1 MGKYIEVFFR
11 FWVRFTILLLVAP
24 AAAGA
29 TTVLMFPNYKA
40 YSRLW
45 VDSTSYFGASPT
57 GWSQYLTPA
66 QNESDSLNQ
75 LMSTRAF
82 AIDLDARMK
91 TALPDPAERGRALAA
106 AGFQLGPLGTHLI
119 QVSASCDTPSTCVAL
134 VQAGVDVLR
143 DEQVQL
149 EKDNAK
155 AGIDFLNVQLTDA
168 RTQQQAAEDALQKYI
183 VDHPGVKVDPAAASN
198 GVEASRLL
206 NDVTQARQRVTS
218 IQDQLSRDQY
228 IASVST
234 TLYQAGPRVLDAP
247 AITRG
252 GLIGDGASLKK
263 AAVAAGAIFA
273 VGFAYLVLLGWLDKT
288 ARDTREIEHRFN
300 VRVVA
305 TIPRLN
311 SVERIG

>member
-1 MGKYIEVFFR
+1 M
-11 FWVRFTILLLVAP
+11 
-24 AAAGA
+24 
-29 TTVLMFPNYKA
+29 
-40 YSRLW
+40 
-45 VDSTSYFGASPT
+45 
-57 GWSQYLTPA
+57 
-66 QNESDSLNQ
+66 
-75 LMSTRAF
+75 
-82 AIDLDARMK
+82 
-91 TALPDPAERGRALAA
+91 
-106 AGFQLGPLGTHLI
+106 
-119 QVSASCDTPSTCVAL
+119 
-134 VQAGVDVLR
+134 LR